1 MSRNKVLSKALKLS
15 IALSALGVS
24 NHSLADQYSDAAS
37 KWLDSEFTV
46 STLSKEEQAKE
57 MAWFT
62 QAANDFR
69 GMEINVV
76 SETIATHE
84 YESKVLAKAFTEITG
99 IKITHDLIQ
108 EGDVVEKLQTQ
119 MQSDRNIY
127 DGWINDSD
135 LIGTHFRYGKVVP
148 ISDMI
153 ANEAKNYT
161 LPTLDLED
169 FIGLSFT
176 TGPDNKLYQLPDQ
189 QFANLYWFRAD
200 WFERADIKQKFKA
213 KYGYDLGVPI
223 NWSAYE
229 DIAKFF
235 SEDIKEIDGNRIYG
249 HMDYGKKD
257 PSLGWRFTDA
267 WFSMAGAGDKGIPNG
282 LPVDEWGIRVD
293 GCKPVGSSVS
303 RGGATN
309 GPAAVFATQ
318 KYVDWLQKYAPREAQ
333 GMTFGESGPVP
344 GQGNIA
350 QQIFWYT
357 AFTADLSAPGL
368 PVVNEDGTPKW
379 RMAPSPKG
387 PYWQE
392 GMKLGYQDVGAWTF
406 LKSTPEKRRL
416 AAWLYAQFT
425 VSKTVSLKKTLVGL
439 TPIRES
445 DINSQAMT
453 DVAPKLGG
461 LVEFYRSPARLQWSP
476 TGTNVPDYPKFA
488 QLWWQYIAEAV
499 SGESTAQV
507 ALDGLA
513 KAQDKILSRLE
524 RAKVQGE
531 CGPQL
536 NPEKSAEYW
545 FSQPGA
551 PKAKL
556 ANEKPQGQTISYAEL
571 LKSWQRQK
579 INRLAT
585 QYRYKI
591 LMT

>member
-1 MSRNKVLSKALKLS
+1 MMRNKVLFRALNVSVVLS
-15 IALSALGVS
+15 FFAIVNQAV
-24 NHSLADQYSDAAS
+24 ADQYSDAAN

-46 STLSKEEQAKE
+46 STLSKAEQAQE
-57 MAWFT
+57 LAWFT
-62 QAANDFR
+62 KAAVDFR
-69 GMEINVV
+69 GMQINVV

-127 DGWINDSD
+127 DGWVNDSD
-135 LIGTHFRYGKVVP
+135 LIGTHFRYGKVLP
-148 ISDMI
+148 ISDMME
-153 ANEAKNYT
+153 NEAKDYT
-161 LPTLDLED
+161 LPTLDLDD

-200 WFERADIKQKFKA
+200 WFERPEIKEKFKA
-213 KYGYDLGVPI
+213 KYGYDLGVPV

-229 DIAKFF
+229 DIARFF
-235 SEDIKEIDGNRIYG
+235 SEDIKEIDGKRIYG

-309 GPAAVFATQ
+309 GPAAVYATE
-318 KYVDWLQKYAPREAQ
+318 KYVEWLKKYAPAEAQ

-357 AFTADLSAPGL
+357 AFTADLAAPGL

-453 DVAPKLGG
+453 DAAPKLGG

-488 QLWWQYIAEAV
+488 QLWWQFIAEAA
-499 SGESTAQV
+499 SGESTAQE

-513 KAQDKILSRLE
+513 KAQDKILSRLQ

-536 NPEKSAEYW
+536 NPEKGAEHW
-545 FSQPGA
+545 LSQPGA
-551 PKAKL
+551 PKPKL
-556 ANEKPQGQTISYAEL
+556 ANEKPAGQTISYSEL
-571 LKSWQRQK
+571 LESWQQ
-579 INRLAT
+579 
-585 QYRYKI
+585 
-591 LMT
+591 